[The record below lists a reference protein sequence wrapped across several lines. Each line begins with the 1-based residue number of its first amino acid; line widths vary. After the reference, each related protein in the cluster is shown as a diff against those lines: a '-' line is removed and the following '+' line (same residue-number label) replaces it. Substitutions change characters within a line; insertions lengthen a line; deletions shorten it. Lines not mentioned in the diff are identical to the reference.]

1 MLGAKIQ
8 RMLFTLLS
16 TIIIVVLLMSN
27 VPVYAAEQEEND
39 ENTAV
44 ETTEEAITLDIVNFT
59 LSKAAPLAVGT
70 PIIMRAKGA
79 GGCGSYRYKFY
90 VLDKQSGIS
99 VFYQNFSVD
108 NVAKWTPKKAGNY
121 AIYVLIQD
129 CVSGNVISSVKEF
142 QIVERIAVKSFKIT
156 KLKNRKVKFIVKAT
170 GYGTLQYKIVV
181 KRTKGKKITIKK
193 YGKSKTKIYTFGKK
207 GKYSIYLYI
216 KDANGTEKILK
227 KSMVLR

>member
-1 MLGAKIQ
+1 MLVAKIQ

-44 ETTEEAITLDIVNFT
+44 ETTEKTTTLDIVNFT

-79 GGCGSYRYKFY
+79 GGCSSYRYKFY

-108 NVAKWTPKKAGNY
+108 NVAKWTPKRPGNY

-142 QIVERIAVKSFKIT
+142 QIVKRIVVKSFKIT
-156 KLKNRKVKFIVKAT
+156 KIKSRKVKFKIKAT
-170 GYGTLQYKIVV
+170 GYGTLRYKIAV
-181 KRTKGKKITIKK
+181 KKVKGKQTTIKK
-193 YGKSKTKIYTFGKK
+193 YGKSKTKIYTFRKK
-207 GKYSIYLYI
+207 GKYIIYLYV
-216 KDANGTEKILK
+216 KDANGTEKIIK
-227 KSMVLR
+227 KSIILH

>member
-1 MLGAKIQ
+1 MLVAKIQ

-44 ETTEEAITLDIVNFT
+44 ETTEKTTTLDIVNFT

-79 GGCGSYRYKFY
+79 GGCSSYRYKFY

-108 NVAKWTPKKAGNY
+108 NVAKWTPKKTGNY
-121 AIYVLIQD
+121 AIYVLKQD

-156 KLKNRKVKFIVKAT
+156 KLKNRKVKFMVKAT
-170 GYGTLQYKIVV
+170 GYGTLRYKIVV
-181 KRTKGKKITIKK
+181 KRAKGKKITIKK